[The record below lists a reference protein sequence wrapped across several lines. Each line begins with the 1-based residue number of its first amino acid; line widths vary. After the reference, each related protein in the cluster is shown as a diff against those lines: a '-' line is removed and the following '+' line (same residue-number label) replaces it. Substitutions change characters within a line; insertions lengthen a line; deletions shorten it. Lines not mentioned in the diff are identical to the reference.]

1 MAQLI
6 KFKLHGE
13 VVEGKILANKGIAYQ
28 VELSDGST
36 LLAQKKHV
44 TEGPYDAPI
53 DPCSMLG
60 TALATPSPLTDK
72 TPRAENSEGSQ
83 DSPDPSIVTLKQLC
97 FDLKIEPR
105 IARRRLRKAQGLIGT
120 GSRWEWEADSAALVE
135 VKAILSAE

>member
-13 VVEGKILANKGIAYQ
+13 TVEGKILANKGIAYQ

-53 DPCSMLG
+53 DPCSLLG
-60 TALATPSPLTDK
+60 TALATPRPLTDK
-72 TPRAENSEGSQ
+72 TPRAEKSEGSQ
-83 DSPDPSIVTLKQLC
+83 DSDVVTLKQLC
-97 FDLKIEPR
+97 FDLKMEPR

-120 GSRWEWEADSAALVE
+120 GSRWEWEADSAVLVE
-135 VKAILSAE
+135 VKALLSAE